1 MSRPSGGASTS
12 RPSIGGGGSSFNGP
26 NVSLPSNRPN
36 IGNSHLGNSRPGLP
50 TTLPGAGGARPNLP
64 TTRPGTDANRPDFA
78 SRPGQ
83 LPSAPSY
90 NRPSQGQLQGF
101 LDLPG
106 GPSQRPS
113 TLPAV
118 GARPGIADRPNV
130 GNLPNVGERPK
141 IGGGNNLGNNV
152 GNDITINRQ
161 NNINSMRNHWNG
173 VTNRPFDQN
182 WWGHHPA
189 NGAHWHWHAHWGGY
203 GHYWCWRPC
212 TWVAIGSW
220 LPWAWSQPINYDYGN
235 TVVYRDN
242 YVYVDNQQVATSED
256 YYQQADTIAASVP
269 EQVDE
274 DKVEWMPLG
283 VFAVSEENAT
293 DSGMLLQ
300 LAVSKEGILA
310 GTFYNEVTD
319 SSRPVEGTVDQ
330 KTQRAAWKFADDK
343 NPEVVMETGIYNLTE
358 DQATALV
365 HFGSEKTQTWLLVR
379 LPAPA
384 DDAEN
389 N

>member
-1 MSRPSGGASTS
+1 
-12 RPSIGGGGSSFNGP
+12 
-26 NVSLPSNRPN
+26 
-36 IGNSHLGNSRPGLP
+36 
-50 TTLPGAGGARPNLP
+50 
-64 TTRPGTDANRPDFA
+64 
-78 SRPGQ
+78 
-83 LPSAPSY
+83 
-90 NRPSQGQLQGF
+90 
-101 LDLPG
+101 
-106 GPSQRPS
+106 
-113 TLPAV
+113 
-118 GARPGIADRPNV
+118 
-130 GNLPNVGERPK
+130 
-141 IGGGNNLGNNV
+141 
-152 GNDITINRQ
+152 
-161 NNINSMRNHWNG
+161 MRNHWNG
-173 VTNRPFDQN
+173 VANRPFDQH
-182 WWGHHPA
+182 WWGQHPV
-189 NGAHWHWHAHWGGY
+189 NGAHWHWHAYWGGY

-220 LPWAWSQPINYDYGN
+220 LPWGWAQPVNYDYGN

-283 VFAVSEENAT
+283 VFAVSEESAT

-310 GTFYNEVTD
+310 GTFYNELTD

-343 NPEVVMETGIYNLTE
+343 NPEIVMETGIYNLTE

-389 N
+389 K